1 MENFK
6 IHIDII
12 NFCDDK
18 TNYLYSDVI
27 DKDVPEYDD
36 NVKKI
41 KRQVLNS
48 YVGTLIRFFN
58 LSSILLPEIIPEEM
72 FRNIEN
78 RINANTKLFTSVLRS
93 NWLNMLYSLNL
104 IDSLLLNAES
114 DYFLEFE
121 GLAQT
126 YKERQRLFKGYEL
139 LNTETYFKELEESI
153 IGYITADDIVK
164 YLLNRET
171 IRNNKMLGIS
181 NFFKFMPGM
190 EERLNGTNFLFLNQA
205 IDYQSKYNLLN
216 NQSKLYKSISIIFES
231 MWNRLKKLISDH
243 IYYRDLIEKQEFQS
257 YNIIYKG
264 LGIEND
270 KLSKEE
276 TFELINFNIL
286 LFSSLYNIIDYFLYQ
301 INKISNHAFD
311 RSKMAQLKLREEQK
325 GKSEMMDYDDNKLN
339 GTLTKEEFEKMM
351 GKSVDE
357 LEQERREQ
365 NKFEEDDDE
374 GYEDEK

>member
-72 FRNIEN
+72 FSNIEN

-216 NQSKLYKSISIIFES
+216 NQSKLYRSISIIFES
-231 MWNRLKKLISDH
+231 MWNRLRKLINDH

-276 TFELINFNIL
+276 TSELINFNIL

-311 RSKMAQLKLREEQK
+311 RSKMVQLKLREEQK

-365 NKFEEDDDE
+365 NEFEEDDDE

>member
-27 DKDVPEYDD
+27 DKDVSGYDD

-72 FRNIEN
+72 FSNIEN

-216 NQSKLYKSISIIFES
+216 NQSKLYRSISIIFES
-231 MWNRLKKLISDH
+231 MWNRLRKLINDH

-276 TFELINFNIL
+276 TSELINFNIL

-311 RSKMAQLKLREEQK
+311 RSKMVQLKLREEQK

-365 NKFEEDDDE
+365 NEFEEDDDK